1 MGDKETGRQGD
12 YHVSMPPC
20 LLVTISLCVSILP
33 TSFLMTITPMQ
44 QRIQQVEMRGIV
56 KRFPGVLANDH
67 VDFDVRAGEVHA
79 LLGENGAG
87 KSTLMRQLY
96 GLYQP
101 DEGQILI
108 NGQAQ
113 VFRSP
118 ADAIRAGIGM
128 IHQHFMLVPT
138 LTVAENVALGLRSS
152 REPLLDLDKVSAR
165 ILELARA
172 YGLKVD
178 PHVPVW
184 QLAVGEQ
191 QRVEIVKALYR
202 GASLIILD
210 EPTAVLTPQEVDDLF
225 ATLKRMAAEGHALIF
240 ISHKLREVTAIS
252 DRVTVLRDG
261 RVVGARPTPGVTR
274 NELAQMMVGREI
286 KPIKPQPVPAGEVR
300 LKVEALRAQGDRGT
314 EMLRGVDL
322 EVRAGEIVGLAGVS
336 GNGQRE
342 LAEVLAGLRPS
353 TGGRIYL
360 DGQDVTTQPVRQRIA
375 AGQAYIPEER
385 MRDGVVREFT
395 VQENLFLHDHAAPA
409 YTHGIFMDLAQI
421 KGRARQLVHDFSVKT
436 PRLETPLKSLSGGNI
451 QKLILARELSRQP
464 KVLIAAQ
471 PTRGVD
477 VGATEY
483 IHERLMAQ
491 RHAGTAI
498 LLISED
504 LDEVMALS
512 DRIAVMYE
520 GQIVGLV
527 PPTTPVAEVGL
538 MMTGAKREGKAAPVP
553 QQ

>member
-1 MGDKETGRQGD
+1 MIGARGPLAPIPDHFNMAANTQTITGR
-12 YHVSMPPC
+12 
-20 LLVTISLCVSILP
+20 
-33 TSFLMTITPMQ
+33 
-44 QRIQQVEMRGIV
+44 RIQHLEMRGIV

-67 VDFDVRAGEVHA
+67 VDFDVTAGEVHA

-101 DEGQILI
+101 DAGQILI
-108 NGQAQ
+108 DGQPIE
-113 VFRSP
+113 FRSP

-138 LTVAENVALGLRSS
+138 LTVAENVALGLHSS
-152 REPLLDLDKVSAR
+152 REPRLDLDRVSAR
-165 ILELARA
+165 IRSLAQA

-178 PHVPVW
+178 PKVPVW

-225 ATLKRMAAEGHALIF
+225 VTLRRMASEGHALIF
-240 ISHKLREVTAIS
+240 ISHKLHEVTAIS
-252 DRVTVLRDG
+252 DRVTALRDG
-261 RVVGARPTPGVTR
+261 RVVGTRPTKGVMR
-274 NELAQMMVGREI
+274 NELAQMMVGREV
-286 KPIKPQPVPAGEVR
+286 KPLAPQALHAGEVR
-300 LKVEALRAQGDRGT
+300 LRVDALHARGDNGT
-314 EMLRGVDL
+314 EMLRGVSLD
-322 EVRAGEIVGLAGVS
+322 VHAGEIVGLAGVS

-342 LAEVLAGLRPS
+342 LAECLAGLRKHTS
-353 TGGRIYL
+353 GSIVL
-360 DGQDVTTQPVRQRIA
+360 NEQDVTNASLHERMAT
-375 AGQAYIPEER
+375 GQAYIPEER
-385 MRDGVVREFT
+385 MRDGAIREFT
-395 VQENLFLHDHAAPA
+395 VQENLFLHDHVSPK
-409 YTHGIFMDLAQI
+409 YTHGIFMDFN
-421 KGRARQLVHDFSVKT
+421 KMSVRARELVDRFNVKT
-436 PRLETPLKSLSGGNI
+436 PRLETPLKNLSGGNI
-451 QKLILARELSRQP
+451 QKLILARELSREP

-483 IHERLMAQ
+483 IHQRLLEQ
-491 RHAGTAI
+491 RDAGMAI

-504 LDEVMALS
+504 LDEIQELS

-520 GQIVGLV
+520 GQIVGIV
-527 PPTTPVAEVGL
+527 DRGAATPEQLGL
-538 MMTGAKREGKAAPVP
+538 LMAGVVKEK
-553 QQ
+553 

>member
-1 MGDKETGRQGD
+1 MNASPQLT
-12 YHVSMPPC
+12 
-20 LLVTISLCVSILP
+20 
-33 TSFLMTITPMQ
+33 TPR
-44 QRIQQVEMRGIV
+44 RINRVEMRGIV
-56 KRFPGVLANDH
+56 KRFPGVLANAG
-67 VDFDVRAGEVHA
+67 VNFDVNAGEVHA

-96 GLYQP
+96 GLYRP
-101 DEGQILI
+101 DEGEIAI
-108 NGQAQ
+108 DGRPT

-118 ADAIRAGIGM
+118 ADAIRAGVGM

-138 LTVAENVALGLRSS
+138 LTVAQNVALGLSSS
-152 REPLLDLDKVSAR
+152 RGPLLDLDRVSAR
-165 ILELARA
+165 ILDLAQA

-178 PHVPVW
+178 PQAYVW

-225 ATLKRMAAEGHALIF
+225 ATLKRMAGEGHALIF
-240 ISHKLREVTAIS
+240 ISHKLHEVMAIS
-252 DRVTVLRDG
+252 ERVTVLRDG
-261 RVVGARPTPGVTR
+261 RVVGAHPTRSVTR
-274 NELAQMMVGREI
+274 NDLAQLMVGREV
-286 KPIKPQPVPAGEVR
+286 KALAPQPSRASAAR
-300 LKVEALRAQGDRGT
+300 LKVESLRAQGDRGA
-314 EMLRGVDL
+314 EVLRGVSL
-322 EVRAGEIVGLAGVS
+322 EARAGEIVGIAGVS

-342 LAEVLAGLRPS
+342 LAECLAGLRKH
-353 TGGRIYL
+353 TAGRIYL
-360 DGQDVTTQPVRQRIA
+360 DGRDISAASLRERIT

-385 MRDGVVREFT
+385 MREGAIREFT

-409 YTHGIFMDLAQI
+409 YTHGIFMDFRAI
-421 KGRARQLVHDFSVKT
+421 TARARELVDRFNVKT
-436 PRLETPLKSLSGGNI
+436 PRLDTPLKNLSGGNI

-477 VGATEY
+477 IGATEY
-483 IHERLMAQ
+483 IHRRLLEQ
-491 RHAGTAI
+491 RDAGTAI

-504 LDEVMALS
+504 LDEIQALS

-520 GQIVGLV
+520 GQIVGIV
-527 PPTTPVAEVGL
+527 NRGQATPQALGL
-538 MMTGAKREGKAAPVP
+538 LMAGIRQV
-553 QQ
+553 